1 MPGHYPVFLDVTGRR
16 CAVIGGGPV
25 AERKVAGL
33 IEAGARVTVI
43 APDLTKRLSA
53 WVRQRAIRH
62 VARQY
67 RSGDLAGQRLAFIAV
82 DATAVSAKVARE
94 GRERGIWVNSADD
107 PARCDF
113 ILPGVVRRGLL
124 VVAVSSGG
132 SSPALTRAIREE
144 LEGYFTKDYAGLA
157 RVTAA
162 ARQEL
167 RRRGERATADAWNRA
182 LDGDLRRLVAEGRER
197 QAKARLLQRLRGEAC
212 R

>member
-1 MPGHYPVFLDVTGRR
+1 VPGHYPVFLDISGRR

-43 APDLTKRLSA
+43 APALTRRLA
-53 WVRQRAIRH
+53 EWARQRAIRH
-62 VARQY
+62 VAREY
-67 RSGDLAGQRLAFIAV
+67 RRGDLVGHRLVFIAT
-82 DATAVSAKVARE
+82 DRDAVSEAVARE
-94 GRERGIWVNSADD
+94 ARERGTWVNAADD

-124 VVAVSSGG
+124 TVAVSSGG

-144 LEGYFTKDYAGLA
+144 LEGYFTKDYVALA
-157 RVTAA
+157 RIMAG

-167 RRRGERATADAWNRA
+167 RRRGETATAEAWHRA
-182 LDGDLRRLVAEGRER
+182 LGGDLRRLLAAGRER
-197 QAKARLLQRLRGEAC
+197 EAKARLLERLRSEAC
-212 R
+212 G

>member
-1 MPGHYPVFLDVTGRR
+1 MAGHYPVFLDVTGRR

-33 IEAGARVTVI
+33 IEAGARVSVI
-43 APDLTKRLSA
+43 APALTGRLA
-53 WVRQRAIRH
+53 EWARQQAIRH
-62 VARQY
+62 VAREY
-67 RSGDLAGQRLAFIAV
+67 RRGDLAGHRLVFIAA
-82 DATAVSAKVARE
+82 DREAVTEAVTRE
-94 GRERGIWVNSADD
+94 ARERGIWVNAADD

-124 VVAVSSGG
+124 TVAVSSGG

-144 LEGYFTKDYAGLA
+144 LEGYFTKDYTLLA

-162 ARQEL
+162 AREEL
-167 RRRGERATADAWNRA
+167 RRRGETATAEAWQRA
-182 LDGDLRRLVAEGRER
+182 LGGDLRRLVAVGRER
-197 QAKARLLQRLRGEAC
+197 EAKARLLEQLRSEAC

>member
-1 MPGHYPVFLDVTGRR
+1 MPGHYPIFLDVAGRR

-25 AERKVAGL
+25 AERRVAGL

-43 APDLTKRLSA
+43 TPVLTKRLAA

-62 VARQY
+62 VTREY
-67 RSGDLAGQRLAFIAV
+67 RNGDLAGQRLAFIAV
-82 DATAVSAKVARE
+82 DGPEVSAAVARE
-94 GRERGIWVNSADD
+94 GRARGIWVNSADD
-107 PARCDF
+107 PAHCDF
-113 ILPGVVRRGLL
+113 ILPAVVRRGLL

-144 LEGYFTKDYAGLA
+144 LEGYFTEDYAGLA

-162 ARQEL
+162 ARREL
-167 RRRGERATADAWNRA
+167 RRSGERATADAWNRA

-212 R
+212 G